1 MPLIITLVN
10 DNDLLSVLDIF
21 ERQSLL
27 YLSSK
32 PQKLMIND
40 FYREKRITRWNLN
53 IFYIY
58 YLSWP
63 FLEGGAI
70 NFGKLQ

>member
-1 MPLIITLVN
+1 MLKVELLQMPLIITLAK

-21 ERQSLL
+21 ERQSLR

-40 FYREKRITRWNLN
+40 FYREKRITR
-53 IFYIY
+53 
-58 YLSWP
+58 
-63 FLEGGAI
+63 
-70 NFGKLQ
+70 